1 MMMKIGKMRDDK
13 KYIGRGIVNIL
24 VGIVVSFLL
33 SAVSLYF
40 ATDKYGIEMFQSYF
54 ENGYIVFLNTLPVFF
69 SIMFVFLICNQLWIG
84 ISITSILVIVL
95 SLINYFKLLFRDD
108 PLLVEDLTL
117 FSEMKNMTGR
127 YKIHINRDMIL
138 WILGMTVVIF
148 VVWKLRK
155 IIKIEMQIRTRI
167 ISVIIIAL
175 CGIGCMNRFI
185 LNDEYYQ
192 KTENIALINRWG
204 STQQFI
210 SRGFIYPFLYSSK
223 DAGMKKP
230 DGYNKKKIENS
241 LKDIKEDDIPEDK
254 KVNIIAIMMEAYGD
268 FSVYPQIEFDSEN
281 DPYAAFNRIKD
292 ITYHGNLLTDIFAA
306 GTVRTERRF
315 ITGADAYPSLRKN
328 TYSYARY
335 FTDQGYCVE
344 GSHPCYSWFYNRINV
359 NDHLGFS
366 KYDFYES
373 RYSELAN
380 GEIAGDNVL
389 FPELYKDLKNSID
402 DGIPYFNL
410 SVTYQNH
417 GPYSTEQLYDTSY
430 VIKQEDYTDDEYN
443 ILNNYLSGIKNTGEE
458 LEKLIEEIESL
469 DEPCV
474 LVAFGDHKPWLGEG
488 NSVYEMLG
496 IDLDVST
503 LEGFY
508 NYYATPYIMYAN
520 DAAKQITGNQFVGEG
535 TDIAPNYLMNE
546 LFEQLGYEGPAFM
559 KITNS
564 VRETITAH
572 SGEIFVENGEVVD
585 ELSDKDQQ
593 IWNQYKKYEYYFMN
607 QKMK

>member
-1 MMMKIGKMRDDK
+1 MMKIGKMRDDK
-13 KYIGRGIVNIL
+13 KYIGRGIVSVL

-167 ISVIIIAL
+167 ISVIMIVL

-230 DGYNKKKIENS
+230 DGYNKKEIENS
-241 LKDIKEDDIPEDK
+241 LKDIKEDDIPGDK

-281 DPYAAFNRIKD
+281 DPYAAFNRIKE
-292 ITYHGNLLTDIFAA
+292 ISYYGNLLTDIFAA

-469 DEPCV
+469 DKPCV

-535 TDIAPNYLMNE
+535 ADLAPNYLMNE
-546 LFEQLGYEGPAFM
+546 LFEKLGYDRPAFM
-559 KITNS
+559 KITDL
-564 VRETITAH
+564 VRKTITAH
-572 SGEIFVENGEVVD
+572 SGDIFMENGEVVD
-585 ELSDKDQQ
+585 KLSDEDQQ
-593 IWNQYKKYEYYFMN
+593 VWDQYKKYEYYFMN

>member
-1 MMMKIGKMRDDK
+1 MMRIGKMRDDK
-13 KYIGRGIVNIL
+13 KYIGRGIVNVL

-127 YKIHINRDMIL
+127 YKIHINKDMIF

-167 ISVIIIAL
+167 ISVILIAL

-223 DAGMKKP
+223 DVGMKKP
-230 DGYNKKKIENS
+230 DGYNKREIENS

-254 KVNIIAIMMEAYGD
+254 KINVVAIMMEAYGD
-268 FSVYPQIEFDSEN
+268 FSVYLQIEFDSEN
-281 DPYAAFNRIKD
+281 DPYAAFNRIK
-292 ITYHGNLLTDIFAA
+292 
-306 GTVRTERRF
+306 
-315 ITGADAYPSLRKN
+315 
-328 TYSYARY
+328 
-335 FTDQGYCVE
+335 
-344 GSHPCYSWFYNRINV
+344 
-359 NDHLGFS
+359 
-366 KYDFYES
+366 
-373 RYSELAN
+373 
-380 GEIAGDNVL
+380 
-389 FPELYKDLKNSID
+389 
-402 DGIPYFNL
+402 
-410 SVTYQNH
+410 
-417 GPYSTEQLYDTSY
+417 
-430 VIKQEDYTDDEYN
+430 
-443 ILNNYLSGIKNTGEE
+443 
-458 LEKLIEEIESL
+458 
-469 DEPCV
+469 
-474 LVAFGDHKPWLGEG
+474 
-488 NSVYEMLG
+488 
-496 IDLDVST
+496 
-503 LEGFY
+503 
-508 NYYATPYIMYAN
+508 
-520 DAAKQITGNQFVGEG
+520 
-535 TDIAPNYLMNE
+535 
-546 LFEQLGYEGPAFM
+546 
-559 KITNS
+559 
-564 VRETITAH
+564 
-572 SGEIFVENGEVVD
+572 
-585 ELSDKDQQ
+585 
-593 IWNQYKKYEYYFMN
+593 
-607 QKMK
+607 

>member
-1 MMMKIGKMRDDK
+1 MMKIGKMRDDK
-13 KYIGRGIVNIL
+13 KYIGRGIVSVL

-167 ISVIIIAL
+167 ISVIMIVL

-230 DGYNKKKIENS
+230 DGYNKKEIENS
-241 LKDIKEDDIPEDK
+241 LKDIKEDDIPGDK

-281 DPYAAFNRIKD
+281 DPYAAFNRIKE
-292 ITYHGNLLTDIFAA
+292 ISYYGNLLTDIFAA

-535 TDIAPNYLMNE
+535 ADLAPNYLMNE
-546 LFEQLGYEGPAFM
+546 LFEKLGYDRPAFM
-559 KITNS
+559 KITDL
-564 VRETITAH
+564 VRKTITAH
-572 SGEIFVENGEVVD
+572 SGDIFMENGEVVD
-585 ELSDKDQQ
+585 KLSDEDQQ
-593 IWNQYKKYEYYFMN
+593 VWDQYKKYEYYFMN

>member
-1 MMMKIGKMRDDK
+1 MKIGKMRDDK
-13 KYIGRGIVNIL
+13 KYIGRGIVSVL

-167 ISVIIIAL
+167 ISVIMIVL

-230 DGYNKKKIENS
+230 DGYNKKEIENS
-241 LKDIKEDDIPEDK
+241 LKDIKEDDIPGDK

-281 DPYAAFNRIKD
+281 DPYAAFNRIKE
-292 ITYHGNLLTDIFAA
+292 ISYYGNLLTDIFAS

-535 TDIAPNYLMNE
+535 ADLAPNYLMNE
-546 LFEQLGYEGPAFM
+546 LFEKLGYDRPAFM
-559 KITNS
+559 KITDL
-564 VRETITAH
+564 VRKTITAH
-572 SGEIFVENGEVVD
+572 SGDIFMENGEVVD
-585 ELSDKDQQ
+585 KLSDEDQQ
-593 IWNQYKKYEYYFMN
+593 VWDQYKKYEYYFMN

>member
-69 SIMFVFLICNQLWIG
+69 SIMFVFLICNELWIG

-167 ISVIIIAL
+167 ISVIMIVL

-230 DGYNKKKIENS
+230 DGYNKKEIENS

-254 KVNIIAIMMEAYGD
+254 KVNIIAIMLEAYGD

-292 ITYHGNLLTDIFAA
+292 ITYHGNLVTNIFAR
-306 GTVRTERRF
+306 GTVNSERRF
-315 ITGADAYPSLRKN
+315 ITGSDECASFRKD
-328 TYSYARY
+328 TYSYAKY
-335 FTDQGYCVE
+335 FKSQGYRVE
-344 GSHPCYSWFYNRINV
+344 GSHPGYEWFYNRLNV
-359 NDHLGFS
+359 NEHLGFD
-366 KYDFYES
+366 KYDYYET
-373 RYSELAN
+373 RYAELAN
-380 GEIAGDNVL
+380 GEAAGDEIL
-389 FPELYKDLKNSID
+389 FSELYKDLLNSIEAEQL
-402 DGIPYFNL
+402 YFNL
-410 SVTYQNH
+410 SVTCQNH
-417 GPYSTEQLYDTSY
+417 GPYSTEQLYETPY
-430 VIKQEDYTDDEYN
+430 VIRKSNYADSEFN

-458 LEKLIEEIESL
+458 LEKLIRKISDL
-469 DEPCV
+469 KEPCV
-474 LVAFGDHKPWLGEG
+474 LVAFGDHKPWLGEE

-520 DAAKQITGNQFVGEG
+520 HAAKQITGNQFVGEG

-546 LFEQLGYEGPAFM
+546 LFEQLGYDGPAYM

-572 SGEIFVENGEVVD
+572 SGDIFVENGEAVD
-585 ELSDKDQQ
+585 ELSDEDQQ